1 MNGGV
6 DNEIWFLALYKGSNH
21 FFEYIV
27 SAGAGVRVDSLGGV
41 SRACSGRKRVMK
53 LGPVEL
59 RQVSPAQLEA
69 RCSF

>member
-6 DNEIWFLALYKGSNH
+6 DNEIWFLARYIRVEIYSICGS
-21 FFEYIV
+21 
-27 SAGAGVRVDSLGGV
+27 GVRVDSLGGV

>member
-27 SAGAGVRVDSLGGV
+27 SAGVGLELIRLEGV